1 MKDKFIE
8 GDYSVEGSKNRRKLT
23 EDCRA
28 VSELIGQVLMIAIVV
43 LVFSSIS
50 LAVFSDG
57 GAMNPPH
64 TPRTDLQ
71 ESIDTGTGTVQISH
85 SGGEAIDLK
94 YIKITLNDVEGRQA
108 EFNMSDPAVEVFDPQ
123 GNKLSSDNVFTLGDC
138 IVINASSSNVN
149 ITNGANLYFIYT
161 ESSQVIQKAIL

>member
-1 MKDKFIE
+1 ME
-8 GDYSVEGSKNRRKLT
+8 GNKNRRKLT

-43 LVFSSIS
+43 LAFSSIS

-71 ESIDTGTGTVQISH
+71 ENVDYGGDIIEIFH
-85 SGGEAIDLK
+85 SGGEAIDIK
-94 YIKITLNDVEGRQA
+94 YIKITINDADGQQA
-108 EFNMSDPAVEVFDPQ
+108 EFNMSDPDVEVFDPRR
-123 GNKLSSDNVFTLGDC
+123 NKLSSDDVFTLGDY
-138 IVINASSSNVN
+138 IEINTSSSNVN
-149 ITNGANLYFIYT
+149 ISNNASLYFVYT
-161 ESSQVIQKAIL
+161 KSSQVVHKAIL